1 MQSKEV
7 NSVLN
12 NKDFIELQK
21 DNKYYRCFFTNINTP
36 MLIINP
42 DNTEILDAN
51 PSACSFYKYS
61 YEEMIKLKI
70 TDINILSAE
79 KIDEGIKRI
88 KENKE
93 RNFYF
98 KHRISTGEVKDVRV
112 FSTTIELDGKQL
124 LWSTIHNS
132 FNLQLDEIN
141 EDNQN
146 HIVGKNLL
154 IESMEKE
161 LNMRLEAEHALRE
174 SEAKFR
180 ALFNNMKLGHGYY
193 KVIVDENN
201 KPIDYIIVDVN
212 EGYENISGFKR
223 SDFIGRRVSEIFD
236 QVKETRL
243 ELIESI
249 GEVAITGK
257 SISSEIYFEKIK
269 TWYTIHYY
277 SPEPG
282 YAASVFMDITT
293 RKNNELKLE
302 KTKLRLL
309 ESQKLARIG
318 DWEYDGSTKQIYW
331 SDEIYRIFG
340 VKPQEF
346 TPNLSNHYNFI
357 HSDYIEEIHLNLQK
371 VGIGELKRFECEYIG
386 KDGKHG
392 WISLRCKSEFNSNG
406 ELSFIKG
413 TVQDITDMKIME
425 EELRDAKEIA
435 EKAYA
440 SKSEFIANMS
450 HELRTPINVIFG
462 AIQLF
467 ELYMGI
473 DSVVKKEKLE
483 SHLGSMKQNCLRLL
497 RLVNN
502 LIDTTK
508 IDSGFYEPAF
518 RNEDIIYLIEGI
530 ALSVAEYA
538 KLKDINLTFESN
550 ASELIMACDIDIIE
564 RVMLN
569 LISNAIK
576 FTDDLIEIKVEKNHQ
591 LIVITVKDNGRGI
604 EKDKQELIFQ
614 RYKQISNLYT
624 RNAEGSGIGL
634 SLTKTLIELHGGEI
648 SVESDYGFGS
658 RFIVKLPIRIQEIEE
673 IKASNFN
680 YISDN
685 QRVIEKMKVEFS
697 DIYK

>member
-1 MQSKEV
+1 MQSREV
-7 NSVLN
+7 NSSF

-42 DNTEILDAN
+42 DNNEILDAN
-51 PSACSFYKYS
+51 PSACSFYNYS

-70 TDINILSAE
+70 TDITILSAE
-79 KIDEGIKRI
+79 KTNDGIKRI

-93 RNFYF
+93 KNFYF
-98 KHRISTGEVKDVRV
+98 KHRISTGEIKVVRI

-132 FNLQLDEIN
+132 FDLQLGALDE
-141 EDNQN
+141 DY
-146 HIVGKNLL
+146 IVSNNLL

-161 LNMRLEAEHALRE
+161 LNRRLEAEQALRE
-174 SEAKFR
+174 SEARFR

-223 SDFIGRRVSEIFD
+223 SDFIGRRVSEIFE
-236 QVKETRL
+236 QVKETRS

-309 ESQKLARIG
+309 EAQKLARIG
-318 DWEYDGSTKQIYW
+318 DWEYSGDNKEIYW
-331 SDEIYRIFG
+331 SDEVYRIFG
-340 VKPQEF
+340 IDPQEF
-346 TPNLSNHYNFI
+346 SPNLNNHYNFI
-357 HSDYIEEIHLNLQK
+357 HPDYIEEIHMNLARVATGK
-371 VGIGELKRFECEYIG
+371 LEKFECKYIG
-386 KDGKHG
+386 KNNKSG
-392 WISLRCKSEFNSNG
+392 WITLRCKCQYDSEG
-406 ELSFIKG
+406 ILRYIKG
-413 TVQDITDMKIME
+413 TIQDITDIKIME
-425 EELRDAKEIA
+425 EELRGAKEIA

-538 KLKDINLTFESN
+538 KIKDINLTFESN
-550 ASELIMACDIDIIE
+550 VSELIMACDIDIIE

-576 FTDDLIEIKVEKNHQ
+576 FTDDLIEIKVEKNHRC
-591 LIVITVKDNGRGI
+591 IVITVKDNGRGI

-648 SVESDYGFGS
+648 SVESDYGFWS

-673 IKASNFN
+673 IKASGFN